1 MTLLSSKGYYDIMR
15 STSKQ
20 PNLIRCLCSTLIIL
34 NAFTF
39 QLFADDAGKEK
50 AKEEADLFLVQCE
63 IGAKENLYIATV
75 SITSAADSAL
85 ILETKG
91 IQKRLQ
97 IEGGDLEI
105 VSWDP
110 KVISDDREEKTSL
123 PVYGTI
129 TNEWTRFHHKGLEFG
144 LFDRGDGQKEVIH
157 IDAATI
163 QTRWIPQ
170 CWALE
175 LYDWPFV
182 FGDLFERDRDR
193 KIAITVFSG
202 KTQCFDGTINSDGTV
217 ESCWGKPGQSNF
229 LVYHSF
235 KDGLLTKTEIMF
247 FEEPFSP
254 DIKLPNKKDGIT
266 YSLVETKWKR
276 FGDDDVPFKIQATFR
291 DGFQRENALND
302 LVAEIQCFDKDSKE
316 FKEAFEFREKLI
328 KQVTVPKTSK

>member
-1 MTLLSSKGYYDIMR
+1 MR
-15 STSKQ
+15 STSMQ
-20 PNLIRCLCSTLIIL
+20 PFLITCLRSTLIIFT
-34 NAFTF
+34 AFSL

-63 IGAKENLYIATV
+63 SGAKESLYVATV

-85 ILETKG
+85 MLESKG

-97 IEGGDLEI
+97 VEGGDLEI
-105 VSWDP
+105 VSWNP
-110 KVISDDREEKTSL
+110 KVISDDRDDKTSS

-129 TNEWTRFHHKGLEFG
+129 TNEWTRFHHQGREFG
-144 LFDRGDGQKEVIH
+144 LFDRGDGKKEVVH
-157 IDAATI
+157 IGAATI

-182 FGDLFERDRDR
+182 IGDLFRRDRER
-193 KIAITVFSG
+193 RIAMTVFNG

-217 ESCWGKPGQSNF
+217 ESCWGKPGRSNF

-247 FEEPFSP
+247 FEEQFSP
-254 DIKLPNKKDGIT
+254 DIKLPSKKAGIT

-291 DGFQRENALND
+291 DGFQKENALND
-302 LVAEIQCFDKDSKE
+302 LVAEIHCFDKDSKE
-316 FKEAFEFREKLI
+316 FKEAFELREKLI
-328 KQVTVPKTSK
+328 EQVTGPKNPK

>member
-1 MTLLSSKGYYDIMR
+1 MIF
-15 STSKQ
+15 
-20 PNLIRCLCSTLIIL
+20 
-34 NAFTF
+34 NAFTL
-39 QLFADDAGKEK
+39 QSFADDAGKEK

-63 IGAKENLYIATV
+63 IGAKESLYVASV

-85 ILETKG
+85 LLQSKG
-91 IQKRLQ
+91 IQTRLQ
-97 IEGGDLEI
+97 VEGGDLEI

-110 KVISDDREEKTSL
+110 TIISDDRDDKMSS

-129 TNEWTRFHHKGLEFG
+129 TNEWTRFHHQGLEFG
-144 LFDRGDGQKEVIH
+144 LFDRGDGKKEVFH
-157 IDAATI
+157 IDEATI
-163 QTRWIPQ
+163 RTRWIPQ

-182 FGDLFERDRDR
+182 IGDLFRRNSER
-193 KIAITVFSG
+193 KIAITVFNG

-217 ESCWGKPGQSNF
+217 ESYWGTPGQSNF

-247 FEEPFSP
+247 FEKQFSP
-254 DIKLPNKKDGIT
+254 NIKLPSKESGIT

-276 FGDDDVPFKIQATFR
+276 FGGDDVPVKIQASFR
-291 DGFQRENALND
+291 DGFQKENAMND

-316 FKEAFEFREKLI
+316 FKEAFELREKLI
-328 KQVTVPKTSK
+328 KQVTVPKAFKQ